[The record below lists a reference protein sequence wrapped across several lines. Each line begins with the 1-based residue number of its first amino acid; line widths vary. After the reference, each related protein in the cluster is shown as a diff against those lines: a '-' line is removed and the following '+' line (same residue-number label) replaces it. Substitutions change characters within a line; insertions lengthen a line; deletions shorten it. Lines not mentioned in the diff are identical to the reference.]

1 MQEKLIG
8 IGAASKLC
16 GLSERSLR
24 YWESLGLITPVRLP
38 SGHRKYN
45 KTIIKK
51 IIAIKEVLEKYNL
64 RINDLITSS
73 KFLQDDILKNKVDT
87 PDVFD
92 LNISLDTEVYEFAKK
107 NGRIHPLTGLP
118 DALFIQKEIM
128 RRLDEDQKIAV
139 CYVDMKDFKYYN
151 KKYGYDRGDTVLKF
165 LAGLIYDTV
174 KENGEKEDIAGYMG
188 RDNFVILTSHDR
200 YTKICT
206 ELVKSFDLLI
216 VQHYDKEDREK
227 GYIITHTRKGE
238 EIRSPILT
246 LSISVVWNIKRKLS
260 HYAQVEDIA
269 QELKQ
274 YAQKFP
280 KSEFVVDRRKGE

>member
-51 IIAIKEVLEKYNL
+51 IIAIKEVLDKYNL

-73 KFLQDDILKNKVDT
+73 KFLQDDILKNKVET

-92 LNISLDTEVYEFAKK
+92 LNISLDTEIYEFAKK

-118 DALFIQKEIM
+118 DALFIQREIM

-151 KKYGYDRGDTVLKF
+151 KRYGYEKGDNVLKF
-165 LAGLIYDTV
+165 LAGLVYDTV

-188 RDNFVILTSHDR
+188 RDNFVILTSYDR

-280 KSEFVVDRRKGE
+280 KSEFVIDRRKGE